1 MKTPF
6 FVVACLMLVGAIAQK
21 HAEPRGV
28 IYGIATTQDGHPA
41 KGIKLTVDPIGDFI
55 LGSVLPSVTTNQAGE
70 YRIENLQLLSYR
82 VYAEDQDG
90 GYSSFSTGFGSGS
103 VTLTSEDPTA
113 EYRVSLPPRAG
124 FLQIHLTNRRT
135 GAGIPAIRIVLTL
148 AEKPEMRFTSNAY
161 SNAAILVP
169 PDKDLLLHVVSDGF
183 AEWEES
189 LGAGKP
195 INLASGSRLTLD
207 VQLEPL
213 KH

>member
-1 MKTPF
+1 MSTAAHELR
-6 FVVACLMLVGAIAQK
+6 V
-21 HAEPRGV
+21 
-28 IYGIATTQDGHPA
+28 
-41 KGIKLTVDPIGDFI
+41 KGK
-55 LGSVLPSVTTNQAGE
+55 
-70 YRIENLQLLSYR
+70 
-82 VYAEDQDG
+82 
-90 GYSSFSTGFGSGS
+90 
-103 VTLTSEDPTA
+103 
-113 EYRVSLPPRAG
+113 SLPPRAG

-148 AEKPEMRFTSNAY
+148 AEKPEMRFTSSAY